1 MHLVTFRHNGRT
13 SFGRLTRDSDAI
25 IDCADVLSPE
35 LGSVRAVLAAGAL
48 EQVRAATEGSAG
60 DVKLADVELLPPVP
74 DPAKILCAGVN
85 YRTHREETS
94 RPENAYPTV
103 FPRYADSQVGHDQ
116 PLIRPTETESFDYE
130 GELAVVIGKGGRRIP
145 AEDAFAHIAGYS
157 CYQDGS
163 VRDWQRHSGQWVT
176 GKTFPATGGFGPAL
190 VTADEVPDVAALNLV
205 CRVNG
210 EVRQSASVADL
221 IFSIPELIAYISTFT
236 PLAPG
241 DVIVTGTPG
250 GVGLFRE
257 PPVFLQPGDV
267 VEVEISGVGTL
278 RNPIAGEI

>member
-1 MHLVTFRHNGRT
+1 MRLVTYRHNGRT
-13 SFGRLTRDSDAI
+13 GFGRLTGDGDAVI
-25 IDCADVLSPE
+25 ECGPLVNPGLGSIRDVLAE
-35 LGSVRAVLAAGAL
+35 GAL
-48 EQVRAATEGSAG
+48 DHVRDVTEGRTG
-60 DVKLADVELLPPVP
+60 EVKLADVQLLPPVP

-85 YRTHREETS
+85 YRTHREETA
-94 RPENAYPTV
+94 RPQNAFPTI

-116 PLIRPTETESFDYE
+116 PLVRPAETEAFDYE
-130 GELAVVIGKGGRRIP
+130 GELAVVMGRGGRRIP
-145 AEDAFAHIAGYS
+145 AEDAFAYIAGYS

-163 VRDWQRHSGQWVT
+163 VRDWQRHSGQWIT

-190 VTADEVPDVAALNLV
+190 VTADEVPDVSVLQLV
-205 CRVNG
+205 SRVNG
-210 EVRQSASVADL
+210 EVRQSAGVGDL
-221 IFSIPELIAYISTFT
+221 LFSIPELIAYVSTFT

-267 VEVEISGVGTL
+267 LEVEISGIGTL
-278 RNPIAGEI
+278 RNPVVKEV